1 MPDEKSCGAVVF
13 RKVGRQR
20 LYLLLHYEEGH
31 WDFPKGHVE
40 PGEGE
45 ADTARRET
53 MEETGISD
61 IEFVFGFREPIE
73 YFYKREGKTMHKSVF
88 FFLTETKTTEVKLSS
103 EHVGYEWLPYGKALE
118 RLTFKNAKEVLAK
131 AEKFIAAAAP
141 GA

>member
-13 RKVGRQR
+13 RKDGRRR

-53 MEETGISD
+53 AEETGISD
-61 IEFVFGFREPIE
+61 LEFAFGFREPIE
-73 YFYKREGKTMHKSVF
+73 YFYRREGKTMHKEVF
-88 FFLTETKTTEVKLSS
+88 FFLAETKTAEVRLSY
-103 EHVGYEWLPYGKALE
+103 EHTGYEWLPFEEARAK
-118 RLTFKNAKEVLAK
+118 LTFKNARDVLAK
-131 AEKFIAAAAP
+131 AERFLSA
-141 GA
+141 